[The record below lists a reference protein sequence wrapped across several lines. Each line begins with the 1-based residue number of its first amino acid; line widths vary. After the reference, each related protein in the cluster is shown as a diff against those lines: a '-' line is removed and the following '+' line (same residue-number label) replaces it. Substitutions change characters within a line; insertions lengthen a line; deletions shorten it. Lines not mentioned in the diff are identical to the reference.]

1 MAKSKN
7 SKIDEQDKS
16 LDAIQAIHRLDLKEC
31 SFVQLQ
37 RLRSTL
43 TQVIATIDEELKV
56 RSEHDHEGDTVRV
69 PVPAATD

>member
-1 MAKSKN
+1 MAKSKAKN
-7 SKIDEQDKS
+7 TIEQDKS
-16 LDAIQAIHRLDLKEC
+16 LDAMQAIGRLDLKEC

>member
-1 MAKSKN
+1 MAKSKD

-16 LDAIQAIHRLDLKEC
+16 LDVIQAIDRLDLKEC
-31 SFVQLQ
+31 SFVQLR
-37 RLRSTL
+37 RLYTAL
-43 TQVIATIDEELKV
+43 MQVTANVDEELKV